1 VKNGCGCLSRL
12 TSAEECAAIPTVGF
26 RDKKTARN

>member
-12 TSAEECAAIPTVGF
+12 TSSEECAGIPTVDF